1 LEDHLICST
10 HRHRTKIGGLKVLLI
25 DEDDINLVVA
35 RKLLEKLGCTVSSL
49 PSGSGFMNSVGPT
62 STSFQLVVVNLEM
75 ARVNPLDVASRI
87 RQYRSA
93 HWPLVMAVTSE
104 QNVWEKC
111 AQSGINGVLK
121 KPLVLQ
127 EVKDELTRILQ
138 NT

>member
-1 LEDHLICST
+1 
-10 HRHRTKIGGLKVLLI
+10 
-25 DEDDINLVVA
+25 
-35 RKLLEKLGCTVSSL
+35 
-49 PSGSGFMNSVGPT
+49 MNSVGPT

-75 ARVNPLDVASRI
+75 AQVNPLDVASRI

-93 HWPLVMAVTSE
+93 HWPFVMAMTSE

-121 KPLVLQ
+121 RPLVLQ

-138 NT
+138 NA